1 MALQRWR
8 EAFGSVAGGIG
19 YQIHLK
25 QIRFLSFSQ
34 NGPKKKIHQEEEGG
48 YDIHELKQRLSKDA
62 MKMFRISNLAQLHV
76 KRRKNAAFLNGVKQ
90 SQS

>member
-1 MALQRWR
+1 MVQRKR
-8 EAFGSVAGGIG
+8 
-19 YQIHLK
+19 YTK
-25 QIRFLSFSQ
+25 RRR
-34 NGPKKKIHQEEEGG
+34 GG